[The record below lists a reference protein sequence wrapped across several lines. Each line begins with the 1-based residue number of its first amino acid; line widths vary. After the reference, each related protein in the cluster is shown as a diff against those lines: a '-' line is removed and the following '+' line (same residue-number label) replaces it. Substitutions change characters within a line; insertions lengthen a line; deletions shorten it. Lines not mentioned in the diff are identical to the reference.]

1 MLEKHT
7 YLAILKLG
15 YLAVLLSPC
24 VTQCFHFT
32 MWTILTLA
40 QTLYMQKISG
50 PVSRKVGFLGFFFWD
65 LCIFLWYLPSQ
76 HGLEFWISYGCRC
89 LEFPISPCTGEKS
102 QLVWIFLRRSS
113 TLSLL
118 LERSLDVTLQ
128 KLFSPPTWRQS
139 KSWVNQQQKMPTSI
153 SGICQSV

>member
-1 MLEKHT
+1 MW
-7 YLAILKLG
+7 
-15 YLAVLLSPC
+15 LSPFIL
-24 VTQCFHFT
+24 QCELFLH
-32 MWTILTLA
+32 LPR
-40 QTLYMQKISG
+40 LYTCKKFRDLSQGKL
-50 PVSRKVGFLGFFFWD
+50 VFWGFFFWD

-89 LEFPISPCTGEKS
+89 LEFPISPHTGEKS